1 MGRKQD
7 AIDALVRVR
16 GQPAESEFIQ
26 AEIAEIQANYDYEMS
41 IGQATWADCFKG
53 GFKPHGNLRRVL
65 VGIALQMFQQWTGV
79 K

>member
-1 MGRKQD
+1 MGRKQE

-16 GQPAESEFIQ
+16 GQPAESEYIQ
-26 AEIAEIQANYDYEMS
+26 AEIAEIQANFDYEMT
-41 IGQATWADCFKG
+41 IGQAEWKDCFTG
-53 GFKPHGNLRRVL
+53 GLKPQGNLRRIL

>member
-1 MGRKQD
+1 MGRKQE

-16 GQPAESEFIQ
+16 GQPAESEYIQ
-26 AEIAEIQANYDYEMS
+26 AEIAEIQANFDYEMT
-41 IGQATWADCFKG
+41 IGQAEWKDCFMG

-65 VGIALQMFQQWTGV
+65 VGVALQMFQQWTGV